1 MGWLGRLLGRPDP
14 ARQDV
19 AELLTT
25 YSLFRTTTE
34 TAELGDR
41 ETVRRWLREL
51 DPDLQ
56 QQVHIRRPWGVI
68 AAVSDHRDP
77 VGVVMQEPDGRAWGA
92 YVPGADRREH
102 LTPEQVED
110 VMLAALTST
119 GRPDG
124 PDWRPIA

>member
-1 MGWLGRLLGRPDP
+1 MGWLRNLFGPP
-14 ARQDV
+14 APGQDV
-19 AELLTT
+19 VERLSTHH
-25 YSLFRTTTE
+25 LFHTTTE
-34 TAELGDR
+34 TVGLDDR
-41 ETVRRWLREL
+41 ETVRRWLRDL
-51 DPDLQ
+51 DPDLR

-68 AAVSDHRDP
+68 AAVSDQRDP

-102 LTPEQVED
+102 LTPQQVED

-124 PDWRPIA
+124 PDWRPIL

>member
-1 MGWLGRLLGRPDP
+1 MEWLWKLLGRPAP
-14 ARQDV
+14 REDV
-19 AELLTT
+19 AERLST
-25 YSLFRTTTE
+25 YSLFRTRAE
-34 TAELGDR
+34 TVELDDR

-68 AAVSDHRDP
+68 AAVSDRRYP
-77 VGVVMQEPDGRAWGA
+77 VSVVVQEPDGRSWGA
-92 YVPGADRREH
+92 YLPGADHREH
-102 LTPEQVED
+102 LTPEQVEH

-124 PDWRPIA
+124 PDWRPIL